1 LGQYVRLITLAF
13 HLWVNTF
20 DWLRSFHTFES
31 IRSIDYAR
39 YTPLGQYVL
48 IDYARF
54 PLLGQY
60 IRLITFLSHNWVN
73 TSLWLRSFLMFG
85 SIRSY
90 W

>member
-39 YTPLGQYVL
+39 FTPLG
-48 IDYARF
+48 
-54 PLLGQY
+54 
-60 IRLITFLSHNWVN
+60 
-73 TSLWLRSFLMFG
+73 
-85 SIRSY
+85 
-90 W
+90 